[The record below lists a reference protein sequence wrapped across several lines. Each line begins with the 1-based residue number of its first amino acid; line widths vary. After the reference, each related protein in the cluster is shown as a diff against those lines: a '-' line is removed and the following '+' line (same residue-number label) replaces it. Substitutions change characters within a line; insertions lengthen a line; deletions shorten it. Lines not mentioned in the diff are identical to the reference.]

1 MTVETIKHFDREY
14 ITQYSKERQEP
25 AWLLELRIRGL
36 ENSELLD
43 LPKLEKTK
51 IDKWNLTQFSQ
62 TTEHEV
68 VSSIEKLP
76 ENVRSYLG
84 QDKQAGNLLVHRD
97 TTAVYQALSSE
108 LQSKGVI
115 YTDIKTAIEKHGD
128 LVAKYFMNHVVKV
141 DEHKI
146 TALHATLVNSGVF
159 LFVPKNV
166 EIDLPI
172 QSLFWQENGNAGLIP
187 HILIVAEDNSKV
199 TYVENSFST
208 ASVESVHNYIAE
220 VFVGKG
226 AKVTFA
232 AVDNLGTNTTSYI
245 YRRAKVEQDGR
256 IEWALGQMNNGNTV
270 SDNTTVLKGNG
281 STGDTKSVVVG
292 TGEQSLN
299 FVQKM
304 HQFGHYTNGE
314 MLSHGVMK
322 DAARAIFNGIT
333 KIEKGAVKSTGE
345 QSERVLMLNE
355 KARGDANPIL
365 LIDENVERAG
375 HAASVGKVNPTQLFY
390 LMARGLTR
398 TEAERLIILGFLAP
412 VIENIPVDE
421 LKQRLVEVIER
432 KISS

>member
-1 MTVETIKHFDREY
+1 MTVETIKNFDREY
-14 ITQYSKERQEP
+14 ITQFSKQNQEP
-25 AWLLELRIRGL
+25 AWLLELRLQSLDQIQEL
-36 ENSELLD
+36 E

-51 IDKWNLTQFSQ
+51 IDKWNLLNFTHVVENEKISSV
-62 TTEHEV
+62 ESLPEV
-68 VSSIEKLP
+68 VRGFLSQE
-76 ENVRSYLG
+76 ENAST
-84 QDKQAGNLLVHRD
+84 LLIHKD
-97 TTAVYQALSSE
+97 STAIYQSVNAE
-108 LQSKGVI
+108 LESKGVI
-115 YTDIKTAIEKHGD
+115 FTDIKTALVKHGE
-128 LVAKYFMNHVVKV
+128 LLSKYMNKIVTGT
-141 DEHKI
+141 EHKVSALH
-146 TALHATLVNSGVF
+146 TALFNSGVF
-159 LFVPKNV
+159 LYIPKNV
-166 EIDLPI
+166 EVDIPI
-172 QSLFWQENGNAGLIP
+172 QSLFWQANGNAGLFP

-199 TYVENSFST
+199 TYVENSFSS
-208 ASVESVHNYIAE
+208 ASEESVHNYVAE

-232 AVDNLGTNTTSYI
+232 AVDNLGTQTTSYI
-245 YRRAKVEQDGR
+245 YRRSKVDQDAR

-270 SDNTTVLKGNG
+270 SDNTTILSGNG
-281 STGDTKSVVVG
+281 STGDTKSVVIG

-304 HQFGHYTNGE
+304 HQFGHYTDGE

-322 DAARAIFNGIT
+322 DSARAIFNGIT

-375 HAASVGKVNPTQLFY
+375 HAASVGNVNPNQLFY

-398 TEAERLIILGFLAP
+398 AEAERLIILGFLAP
-412 VIENIPVDE
+412 VIENIPIEE